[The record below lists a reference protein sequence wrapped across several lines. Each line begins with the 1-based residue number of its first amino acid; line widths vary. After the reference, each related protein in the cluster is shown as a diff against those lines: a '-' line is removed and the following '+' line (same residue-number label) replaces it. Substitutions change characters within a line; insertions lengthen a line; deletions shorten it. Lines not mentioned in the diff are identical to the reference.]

1 MTVRC
6 EKIRELLGRL
16 HDNELRGRK
25 FNTVSEH
32 LKVCAGC
39 SGELERL
46 ETMSRL
52 LKAHYEELA
61 GKEDLSQVWSRVS
74 AAIETPGGVSDA
86 REPLFE
92 RIMKVFALPKPAWA
106 IAGAVAVVVVLML
119 ASLPGDHMSTL
130 AANDC
135 IIDKVDTE
143 NCSVMVYEAGAT
155 KMKIIWV
162 IDQGSGET
170 EQQTGVTS

>member
-1 MTVRC
+1 MTIRC
-6 EKIRELLGRL
+6 EKVRELLGGF
-16 HDNELRGRK
+16 HDNELQGRE
-25 FNTVSEH
+25 FRTVSEH

-39 SGELERL
+39 AGELKRL

-74 AAIETPGGVSDA
+74 AAIETPGVSDG
-86 REPLFE
+86 REPLLE
-92 RIMKVFALPKPAWA
+92 RIMKIFALPKPAWA

-135 IIDKVDTE
+135 IIDKVDSE
-143 NCSVMVYEAGAT
+143 NCSFMLYEAGAT